1 MEDAKRKSNRV
12 LAIERGFEGS
22 RLEGELMTTAYERV
36 SPFVRAA
43 TGGPRTDQSE
53 AGNGDQIGAI
63 DGQQRYATGA

>member
-22 RLEGELMTTAYERV
+22 RLEGELMTTAYERA

-43 TGGPRTDQSE
+43 TCGPHTDQPEPGTCEKIE
-53 AGNGDQIGAI
+53 ANDEQK
-63 DGQQRYATGA
+63 RYATGA